1 MNTAVQVT
9 VYLNEADTWH
19 HAPLYLELLRMLR
32 EESVAGAVALHAVAG
47 FLGRDAVHRAHL
59 VDAARNLP
67 VVVIFVDLGEHVER
81 VMPRVLEMAA
91 GRLVV
96 RENVVV
102 EHAGTLA

>member
-9 VYLNEADTWH
+9 IYLNEVDRGH

-32 EESVAGAVALHAVAG
+32 EEGVAAAAAFHGVAG
-47 FLGRDAVHRAHL
+47 FLGRNHVHQAHL

-67 VVVIFVDLGEHVER
+67 VVVIFVDLGEHIDR
-81 VMPRVLEMAA
+81 VMPRVREMAA
-91 GRLVV
+91 GHLVV

-102 EHAGTLA
+102 EQGNFG